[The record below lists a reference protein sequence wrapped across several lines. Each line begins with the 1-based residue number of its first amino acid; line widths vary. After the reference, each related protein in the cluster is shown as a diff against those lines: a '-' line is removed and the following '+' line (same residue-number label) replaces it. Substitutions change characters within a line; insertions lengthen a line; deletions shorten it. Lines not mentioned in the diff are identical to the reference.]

1 MIDFVV
7 KKWEKNKE
15 KLENYFLKNTQSDF
29 AYDYH
34 CLVRRVIDIILND
47 DDYSYDEG
55 CQQNKFETND
65 ISVIDYGDYQGTQI
79 FIFHYD
85 TYQPNPRDTFY
96 TSVYYGSCSGCDTLL
111 RINEYSTNEKPTKEQ
126 VKDYMILSLHLIQN
140 INTFK
145 EN

>member
-15 KLENYFLKNTQSDF
+15 KLENYFLKTAQADF

-47 DDYSYDEG
+47 DDYSYDKG
-55 CQQNKFETND
+55 CQHYKFETND
-65 ISVIDYGDYQGTQI
+65 ISVIDYGGYQGTRI

-85 TYQPNPRDTFY
+85 TYQPSPRDTFY

-111 RINEYSTNEKPTKEQ
+111 RINKYSTDKKPTEEQ